1 MSYRDDLWEVAATN
15 HGVVTLSR
23 AEDAG
28 VPAVEVRKLASRGAL
43 EGYGNG
49 VYRHLT
55 IPPGR
60 LTQEALAVA
69 LCGEGAFLHAESVV
83 HLHQLG
89 NLNPRRI
96 RVSTTKR
103 VRRTLPDWLEL
114 TVDKDQAP
122 ENVTSYEG
130 IPSQTLGAALR
141 AVKDRVEPTH
151 LRRIIQQAVNRE
163 LISDVSELIAGKE
176 T

>member
-1 MSYRDDLWEVAATN
+1 MN
-15 HGVVTLSR
+15 HGVVTVSQ
-23 AEDAG
+23 AKDAG
-28 VPAVEVRKLASRGAL
+28 VPAVELRKLASRGAL

-69 LCGEGAFLHAESVV
+69 LCGEGAFVHAESVL

-96 RVSTTKR
+96 RVSTTRK
-103 VRRTLPDWLEL
+103 VQRTLPEWVEL
-114 TVDKDQAP
+114 TVHRAIAAED
-122 ENVTSYEG
+122 VTSYEG
-130 IPSQTLGAALR
+130 IPSQTIDAALA
-141 AVKDRVEPTH
+141 AVRGRIEPAH
-151 LRRIIQQAVNRE
+151 LEHIVRQAVNRE
-163 LISDVSELIAGKE
+163 LISGSLN
-176 T
+176 

>member
-1 MSYRDDLWEVAATN
+1 MSYRNDLWEVAAMN
-15 HGVVTLSR
+15 HGVVTLPR

-28 VPAVEVRKLASRGAL
+28 VPAVEVRKLAGRGAL

-60 LTQEALAVA
+60 LTQAALAAA

-114 TVDKDQAP
+114 TVDKDHAP
-122 ENVTSYEG
+122 EDVTRYEG
-130 IPSQTLGAALR
+130 IPSQTLNAALR
-141 AVKDRVEPTH
+141 AVRDRIEPTH
-151 LRRIIQQAVNRE
+151 FRHIIQQAVNRE
-163 LISDVSELIAGKE
+163 LISDGSELIAGKDS
-176 T
+176 